1 MVFKGKKFMKSLIRE
16 AVVKAWGKACSKDLF
31 PNAEIPDFDVT
42 ETKTKEHGD
51 VACNIAMVSAKI
63 LKQSPVKTAEVLQ
76 DIIEEDFIEKI
87 EIAGPGFINFF
98 IKKSFYPPM
107 LEEIFSKGKSFG
119 ANDFGSG
126 KKIMVEF
133 VSANPT
139 GPLHIGHGRGAAVG
153 DATAAVLEKCGYDV
167 TRDYYIND
175 SGRQINTLGNSVF
188 LRYMELEG
196 KNTDFPKDHYQ
207 GEYIFD
213 IAKEIKNKYGK
224 SLLEKEEKEAVT
236 ICAKYAA
243 DSILEGIKND
253 LSAFNINFDNWYS
266 EQSLYDLDKV
276 FSTIKFFEEK
286 NLIYEKEGAKWFR
299 TTDFGDEK
307 DRVVVRSN
315 GDTTY
320 FASDI
325 AYHMDKFNRG
335 FNELVDVWG
344 ADHHGYINRI
354 NACIEASGHDSK
366 DFHVIL
372 VQLVTLLRSGK
383 LVQMSTRSGEFDT
396 LKEVVDEVGVD
407 AARFF
412 FLMRSYDS
420 KLDFDLDLAK
430 KKSSENPVFYV
441 QYVHARISSM
451 INKAETEFS
460 YSRNDIMNADLS
472 LLEKDEEIEL
482 IKTLMKY
489 KEAVLSAGK
498 EKQPHKVTF
507 YLMELAGAFHSYY
520 NMHKVLTED
529 KSLSCARLYLVD
541 AVKEVVKNGLSLLGV
556 SAPEKM

>member
-1 MVFKGKKFMKSLIRE
+1 MKSLIRD
-16 AVVKAWGKACSKDLF
+16 AVIKAWEKACLEDLF
-31 PNAEIPDFDVT
+31 PKVDIPVFDVS
-42 ETKTKEHGD
+42 ETKNKEHGD
-51 VACNIAMVSAKI
+51 IAANVAMVSAKV
-63 LKQSPVKTAEVLQ
+63 LKQSPLKTAEILKN
-76 DIIEEDFIEKI
+76 IIKEDFIEKI

-98 IKKSFYPPM
+98 IRKSSFPPL
-107 LEEIFSKGKSFG
+107 LEEIFLKGNSFG
-119 ANDFGSG
+119 SNDYGSG

-153 DATAAVLEKCGYDV
+153 DATASVLKKCGYDV
-167 TRDYYIND
+167 TREYYIND
-175 SGRQINTLGNSVF
+175 SGRQINTLGNSVY
-188 LRYMELEG
+188 LRYLEIMD
-196 KNTDFPKDHYQ
+196 KLIDFPSDHYQ
-207 GEYIFD
+207 GEYISD
-213 IAKEIKNKYGK
+213 IAKELEIKYGR
-224 SLLEKEEKEAVT
+224 SLLEKDEKEAVS

-243 DSILEGIKND
+243 DSILKGIKED
-253 LSAFNINFDNWYS
+253 LNAFNVKFDNWYS
-266 EQSLYDLDKV
+266 EQSLYDSNKV
-276 FSTIKFFEEK
+276 FSTIEFFEK
-286 NLIYEKEGAKWFR
+286 NNLIYEKDGAKWFR

-325 AYHMDKFNRG
+325 SYHMDKFQRG
-335 FNELVDVWG
+335 FDELVDVWG

-354 NACIEASGHDSK
+354 KACIEASGHDSS

-420 KLDFDLDLAK
+420 GLDFDLDLAK
-430 KKSSENPVFYV
+430 KKSSENPVYYV
-441 QYVHARISSM
+441 QYVHARISS
-451 INKAETEFS
+451 ILEKAKNEFS
-460 YSRNDIMNADLS
+460 ISKDDIMKADLS
-472 LLEKDEEIEL
+472 LLENDEEIEL

-489 KEAVLSAGK
+489 KDAVLNAGK
-498 EKQPHKVTF
+498 EKQPHRVTF
-507 YLMELAGAFHSYY
+507 YLMDLAGSFHSYY
-520 NMHKVLTED
+520 NMHKVLTDD
-529 KSLSCARLYLVD
+529 KNLSCSRLYLVT
-541 AVKEVVKNGLSLLGV
+541 AVKEVVRNGLNLLGV

>member
-1 MVFKGKKFMKSLIRE
+1 
-16 AVVKAWGKACSKDLF
+16 
-31 PNAEIPDFDVT
+31 
-42 ETKTKEHGD
+42 
-51 VACNIAMVSAKI
+51 
-63 LKQSPVKTAEVLQ
+63 
-76 DIIEEDFIEKI
+76 
-87 EIAGPGFINFF
+87 
-98 IKKSFYPPM
+98 
-107 LEEIFSKGKSFG
+107 
-119 ANDFGSG
+119 
-126 KKIMVEF
+126 
-133 VSANPT
+133 
-139 GPLHIGHGRGAAVG
+139 
-153 DATAAVLEKCGYDV
+153 
-167 TRDYYIND
+167 
-175 SGRQINTLGNSVF
+175 
-188 LRYMELEG
+188 
-196 KNTDFPKDHYQ
+196 
-207 GEYIFD
+207 
-213 IAKEIKNKYGK
+213 
-224 SLLEKEEKEAVT
+224 
-236 ICAKYAA
+236 
-243 DSILEGIKND
+243 
-253 LSAFNINFDNWYS
+253 
-266 EQSLYDLDKV
+266 
-276 FSTIKFFEEK
+276 
-286 NLIYEKEGAKWFR
+286 
-299 TTDFGDEK
+299 
-307 DRVVVRSN
+307 
-315 GDTTY
+315 
-320 FASDI
+320 
-325 AYHMDKFNRG
+325 
-335 FNELVDVWG
+335 
-344 ADHHGYINRI
+344 
-354 NACIEASGHDSK
+354 
-366 DFHVIL
+366 
-372 VQLVTLLRSGK
+372 
-383 LVQMSTRSGEFDT
+383 MSTRSGEFDT